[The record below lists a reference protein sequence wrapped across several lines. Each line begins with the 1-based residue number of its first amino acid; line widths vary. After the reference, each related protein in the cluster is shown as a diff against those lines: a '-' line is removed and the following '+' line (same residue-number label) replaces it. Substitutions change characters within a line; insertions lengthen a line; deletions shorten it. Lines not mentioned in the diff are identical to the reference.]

1 MSERYTANVS
11 ESTTLEFQF
20 LRAGT
25 AYDAYSV
32 NKVTIHS
39 LYADAVSN
47 SNIVETISSG
57 SITRVTTGLYQY
69 TASII
74 TTPGTYFDK
83 IFLTP
88 TDGGTEISFIN
99 TFYVSSESVSTN
111 ECNVYGTI
119 LDSTG
124 EAFEGVRIYAIPT
137 TVPAFISTST
147 GLVAIGYEPRS
158 TVTDSNGYFTL
169 ALLRN
174 LSFNITIKEI
184 GLRDTITVPD
194 DSSVNLFSLLG
205 ATVQASTTPADTN
218 WT

>member
-32 NKVTIHS
+32 NQVTIHS
-39 LYADAVSN
+39 SYADAASD
-47 SNIVETISSG
+47 SNIIETISSG

-69 TASII
+69 TAAII
-74 TTPGTYFDK
+74 STAGTYFDK

-88 TDGGTEISFIN
+88 TEGGTEISFIN
-99 TFYVSSESVSTN
+99 TFYVSSESVTTT
-111 ECNVYGTI
+111 ECNIYGTI

-124 EAFEGVRIYAIPT
+124 EAFESVRIYAIPT
-137 TVPAFISTST
+137 TIPALISTSS
-147 GLVAIGYEPRS
+147 GLVAISYEPRS
-158 TVTDSNGYFTL
+158 TVTDSSGYFTL

-194 DSSVNLFSLLG
+194 SDSANLFSLLG
-205 ATVQASTTPADTN
+205 LTIQSSSSPADTD